1 MGKFKMRTPNPKGIK
16 SPLEN
21 GNDNEK
27 ELATYAFEKPKV
39 NKAIN
44 AAPFGIG
51 QTEQIFNLA
60 KKGILSADKYL
71 NKVRSNSKEGGKP
84 TSVNNLTSPTGYG
97 GNSSN
102 QGTSEA
108 KLREEFE
115 KWDGK
120 MNSPTI
126 R

>member
-1 MGKFKMRTPNPKGIK
+1 MREPNPKGIK

-27 ELATYAFEKPKV
+27 KLETYTFEKPKA
-39 NKAIN
+39 NQAIN

-51 QTEQIFNLA
+51 QTKQIYNIA
-60 KKGILSADKYL
+60 KRGIESADNYL
-71 NKVRSNSKEGGKP
+71 TKVKSNKKEGGKP
-84 TSVNNLTSPTGYG
+84 ISVNNLTSPTGYG
-97 GNSSN
+97 GNSAN

-108 KLREEFE
+108 KLRKEFE

-120 MNSPTI
+120 MK
-126 R
+126 